1 MPNQNK
7 EYINI
12 FLSYAQRYISFKNN
26 QQQHTVV
33 WIILRTKH

>member
-12 FLSYAQRYISFKNN
+12 NIINQDQMASKYQCFFSQVSFVALTNP
-26 QQQHTVV
+26 
-33 WIILRTKH
+33 

>member
-12 FLSYAQRYISFKNN
+12 NINIDKYLCGSEILPI
-26 QQQHTVV
+26 TVRR
-33 WIILRTKH
+33 IDT

>member
-12 FLSYAQRYISFKNN
+12 DINTGFFVPLCNSCHVINY
-26 QQQHTVV
+26 
-33 WIILRTKH
+33 